1 MMRRWIAIFILIL
14 PLQFSWAAVAS
25 YCQHES
31 EPAKTEHIGH
41 HEHKHAD
48 TDTVGKTKKSEPSLD
63 KSDRDCRLCGGLG
76 LGVTQLHVAKQS
88 VDRGN
93 TMVAHIS
100 TPFTGVNPSPP
111 DRPQWP
117 VLA

>member
-76 LGVTQLHVAKQS
+76 LGLSLCETLAQGMGGEISAGNQATGGAEFTLKLPLSKQQ
-88 VDRGN
+88 
-93 TMVAHIS
+93 TPS
-100 TPFTGVNPSPP
+100 T
-111 DRPQWP
+111 
-117 VLA
+117 

>member
-100 TPFTGVNPSPP
+100 TP
-111 DRPQWP
+111 
-117 VLA
+117 LA

>member
-1 MMRRWIAIFILIL
+1 
-14 PLQFSWAAVAS
+14 
-25 YCQHES
+25 
-31 EPAKTEHIGH
+31 
-41 HEHKHAD
+41 
-48 TDTVGKTKKSEPSLD
+48 
-63 KSDRDCRLCGGLG
+63 LG